1 MILHDVLSQLSTILI
16 MVNEFVSIAT
26 IFEHDSVE
34 CAKNDISLEKNEQH
48 KTVNRYGQFIAKNR
62 KVMSIFFNN
71 ISFSLK
77 MFVINEKSILNF
89 LDRHFETDI
98 LNMSSAPRN

>member
-1 MILHDVLSQLSTILI
+1 
-16 MVNEFVSIAT
+16 
-26 IFEHDSVE
+26 
-34 CAKNDISLEKNEQH
+34 
-48 KTVNRYGQFIAKNR
+48 
-62 KVMSIFFNN
+62 MSIFFNN

-98 LNMSSAPRN
+98 LNMSSAPKN